1 MMRWGASEF
10 SVAMAIES
18 NNSFDSVRG
27 FIAVILCF
35 FGLAISALGADAPD
49 DRLWTSRD
57 GRQLQGRMTGLGDG
71 DVEVR
76 LVNGGKTV
84 RIRLDLL
91 SAPDQ
96 EYVTGWRDL
105 GFGIKV
111 ERWPQELRPILN
123 FTARELGRGP
133 AWAWIYATPNF
144 RYVCDAPLAAS
155 LIKEYALAF
164 EGTYYAIKNLPL
176 QLDPRPPGDGQ
187 FVVRLFRERAD
198 YLKAGGPQGSSGVYM
213 VRTREILVPM
223 ESLGVRTVG
232 RRVAIDHRVYDAGTL
247 IHEITHQVMHDWL
260 EVLPVWFVE
269 GIAEY
274 MAAVPFD
281 DARFDFRGMNEGLT
295 EYLETSYGLKKN
307 GKGATPVD
315 MVVPEDLM
323 ALTHQQW
330 ASALGSAG
338 AASLNYRSA
347 LLLVYYLIHLDGK
360 GDGSSIVAYLKQA
373 WSKQG
378 EMEHFV
384 RDYNEAVN
392 HYNSAL
398 ASYNDSVRRY
408 NQELVDY
415 RQNVESYNQKVRKFN
430 EQLRRNTPE
439 AEMIDVGVEPG
450 SPPEPPI
457 KPELPRILAEH
468 PEGGGVVDL
477 SRAELEA
484 RRAIYRT
491 RDASQ
496 LWSDME
502 QAFAKQGLEL
512 RPVQADVVRPGG
524 RAIPL
529 LPPTK

>member
-1 MMRWGASEF
+1 
-10 SVAMAIES
+10 MANEL
-18 NNSFDSVRG
+18 NYSFDRWRRLVAG
-27 FIAVILCF
+27 VLCCV
-35 FGLAISALGADAPD
+35 SLGWTAQGGDAPE
-49 DRLWTSRD
+49 DRLWTSRE
-57 GRQLQGRMTGLGDG
+57 GRKLEGRMMGLGDG

-76 LVNGGKTV
+76 LVNGGKLV
-84 RIRLDLL
+84 RIQLAVL
-91 SAPDQ
+91 SDADQ
-96 EYVTGWRDL
+96 AYVTGWRDL

-111 ERWPQELRPILN
+111 ERWPQELRPMLN
-123 FTARELGRGP
+123 FTARELERGD
-133 AWAWIYATPNF
+133 AGEWVYGTPNY
-144 RYVCDAPLAAS
+144 RYICDVPLAAS

-187 FVVRLFRERAD
+187 FVVRLFRNRED
-198 YLKAGGPQGSSGVYM
+198 YIKEGGPKGSSGVYM

-223 ESLGVRTVG
+223 DSLGVRTVG
-232 RRVAIDHRVYDAGTL
+232 RRVAIDHRAYDAGTL
-247 IHEITHQVMHDWL
+247 VHEITHQVMHDWL

-281 DARFDFRGMNEGLT
+281 DARFDFRRMNEGILG
-295 EYLETSYGLKKN
+295 YLETAYQVKRGTKEAVPL
-307 GKGATPVD
+307 D

-330 ASALGSAG
+330 ASALSNPES
-338 AASLNYRSA
+338 ASLNYRSA

-360 GDGSSIVAYLKQA
+360 GDGSSIVAYLRQA
-373 WSKQG
+373 WTKQG
-378 EMEHFV
+378 EMQHFV
-384 RDYNEAVN
+384 REYNEAVN
-392 HYNSAL
+392 RYNTSL

-408 NQELVDY
+408 NQELVDF
-415 RQNVESYNQKVRKFN
+415 RANVESYNKKVRVFN
-430 EQLRRNTPE
+430 DQLKRGV
-439 AEMIDVGVEPG
+439 AEGELIDVGVEPG
-450 SPPEPPI
+450 LPPEPPI
-457 KPELPRILAEH
+457 KPELPRILAEN

-496 LWSDME
+496 LWEDME
-502 QAFAKQGLEL
+502 RAFAAQGLGL
-512 RPVQADVVRPGG
+512 RPVQAEVVRPGG

-529 LPPTK
+529 VPAPKP

>member
-1 MMRWGASEF
+1 MSG
-10 SVAMAIES
+10 VL
-18 NNSFDSVRG
+18 VVLG
-27 FIAVILCF
+27 LCA
-35 FGLAISALGADAPD
+35 GLYGEDAPA
-49 DRLWTSRD
+49 DRTWTSRE
-57 GRQLQGRMTGLGDG
+57 GRKLEGRMTGLLDG
-71 DVEVR
+71 EVEVR
-76 LVNGGKTV
+76 LTNGKPV

-91 SAPDQ
+91 SDPDQ
-96 EYVTGWRDL
+96 SYVNEWRDL

-111 ERWPQELRPILN
+111 ARWPAELRPMLN
-123 FTARELGRGP
+123 FTARELERDADGKSV
-133 AWAWIYATPNF
+133 YATPNF
-144 RYVCDAPLAAS
+144 RYVCDTPLAAS

-176 QLDPRPPGDGQ
+176 QLDPRPPGDGY
-187 FVVRLFRERAD
+187 FVVRLFRNRED

-213 VRTREILVPM
+213 VKTREILVPM
-223 ESLGVRTVG
+223 DSLGVRTVG

-281 DARFDFRGMNEGLT
+281 DARFDFRRMNDGLF
-295 EYLETSYGLKKN
+295 EYLETAYQVKRSS
-307 GKGATPVD
+307 KGATPLD

-330 ASALGSAG
+330 ASALSNPG
-338 AASLNYRSA
+338 AAALNYRSA

-373 WSKQG
+373 WTKQG

-384 RDYNEAVN
+384 REYNEAVN
-392 HYNSAL
+392 RYNAAL
-398 ASYNDSVRRY
+398 ASYNDSARHY
-408 NQELVDY
+408 NEELVEF
-415 RQNVESYNQKVRKFN
+415 RESVESYNKKVRVFN
-430 EQLRRNTPE
+430 DQLRRGVPE
-439 AEMIDVGVEPG
+439 QDLIDVGDEPG
-450 SPPEPPI
+450 LPPEPPI

-484 RRAIYRT
+484 RRAIYRS

-502 QAFAKQGLEL
+502 RAFAGQGLQL
-512 RPVQADVVRPGG
+512 RPVQAEVT
-524 RAIPL
+524 RAGNRAVPL
-529 LPPTK
+529 LPPKKGQ